1 MKTLKQTDILD
12 NKIAALKIKRAKEF
26 IELKQQYFIVHNS
39 FTITNIVQQG
49 VTEFYNT
56 ATNKDNL
63 FTTITSLIGGYLTKK
78 MVVGE
83 SKNPFKQIL
92 GYGVQFAVTKL
103 LSKITNK
110 KTIQDEKF

>member
-12 NKIAALKIKRAKEF
+12 AKIAALKLRRDSEF
-26 IELKQQYFIVHNS
+26 MELKQQYFVVHHS

-63 FTTITSLIGGYLTKK
+63 FSTVTSILGGYLSKK
-78 MVVGE
+78 IVVGD
-83 SKNPFKQIL
+83 SNNPFKQVL
-92 GYGVQFAVTKL
+92 GYGIQFAVTKL
-103 LSKITNK
+103 LSKFTNK
-110 KTIQDEKF
+110 

>member
-12 NKIAALKIKRAKEF
+12 IKIAALKTKRDAEF
-26 IELKQQYFIVHNS
+26 IELKEQYFTVHNS
-39 FTITNIVQQG
+39 FTVSNIVNQG
-49 VTEFYNT
+49 ISEFYKT

-63 FTTITSLIGGYLTKK
+63 FSTISSVLGGYLSKR

-103 LSKITNK
+103 ISKISNK
-110 KTIQDEKF
+110 QINNQK

>member
-12 NKIAALKIKRAKEF
+12 NKIATLKIKRAKEF
-26 IELKQQYFIVHNS
+26 IELKEQYFTVHNS
-39 FTITNIVQQG
+39 FTVSNIVNQF
-49 VTEFYNT
+49 VSEFYKT
-56 ATNKDNL
+56 PTNKNNL
-63 FTTITSLIGGYLTKK
+63 FTTITSIVGGYLSNK

-83 SKNPFKQIL
+83 SKNTFKKII

-110 KTIQDEKF
+110 